1 MSTHTYIVCFRR
13 AHKTNTKALIADV
26 FQRIMETACRNQLQL
41 QAYRYTTNENLLEDT
56 LMGSLVPPFYKFYK
70 PISDLSAR
78 RPAALAFC

>member
-1 MSTHTYIVCFRR
+1 MSKSATCTSAPVHC
-13 AHKTNTKALIADV
+13 
-26 FQRIMETACRNQLQL
+26 
-41 QAYRYTTNENLLEDT
+41 TTNENLLEDT